1 VRIIALLRAD
11 TDWSDTLQLS
21 CARIHILAFHFFAH
35 PTNPGPD
42 AEALARFYS
51 LCINVIEAAV
61 TLIQQSYFSFSMDR
75 SITLAGFVILKLHR
89 SSIASHL
96 DLAAGEKAFF
106 QAVEFLQSVSLQQ
119 GDVYVRTAH
128 IMKDLWSSNKVF
140 RKKNGQIESLGL
152 RLRTRLGMSVSFD
165 MFWYWREEFGNMQN
179 PYSNGEETTA
189 SSHQPTQANSPR
201 EQFIQTAN
209 APLLTESAHNMM
221 QPQQLPAV
229 PMNTQ
234 IPINKFDPN
243 LLQMQPNPGSMSFE
257 AWDGSDYNGP
267 PVMDQFPDYDWA
279 AGFDFSNTEF
289 PSMPA
294 GAVAG
299 PPMMA
304 NNMGNM
310 GYTFG

>member
-1 VRIIALLRAD
+1 MRRSRTYRTI
-11 TDWSDTLQLS
+11 TDWTDTLQLS

-42 AEALARFYS
+42 AEVLARFYS
-51 LCINVIEAAV
+51 LCINVIEAAGA
-61 TLIQQSYFSFSMDR
+61 LIQQSYFSFAMDR

-89 SSIASHL
+89 SSVASHL
-96 DLAAGEKAFF
+96 DLAAGEKAYF
-106 QAVEFLQSVSLQQ
+106 QAVEFLKSVALQP
-119 GDVYVRTAH
+119 GDVYVRTAQ
-128 IMKDLWSSNKVF
+128 IMKDLWSSDKVF

-152 RLRTRLGMSVSFD
+152 RLRSRLGMSVSFD

-201 EQFIQTAN
+201 EPPGQTAN
-209 APLLTESAHNMM
+209 VPLLTESAHNMM
-221 QPQQLPAV
+221 QPQPLPTG
-229 PMNTQ
+229 PMNAQ
-234 IPINKFDPN
+234 IPLNKFDPN
-243 LLQMQPNPGSMSFE
+243 LLQMQPDPAAMSFDTWE
-257 AWDGSDYNGP
+257 GSDYNVP

-279 AGFDFSNTEF
+279 AGFEFSNTEF
-289 PSMPA
+289 PSMPT